1 MRAVTRKSIETKAHP
16 ETKRLFWFIFG
27 ATRGGMNRIRIISHL
42 RIMPTNTH
50 QLAKQMRLDY
60 KAVQHHLKTLEQ
72 NNLVTKVGNNY
83 GATYFPSIL
92 FEGAE
97 PIFNEIVEKLKKT
110 DDSLVRNELYKNK
123 SKGVK

>member
-1 MRAVTRKSIETKAHP
+1 MRSITIKSLETKIHP

-72 NNLVTKVGNNY
+72 NNLVTKVGSNY

-92 FEGAE
+92 FEEAE

-123 SKGVK
+123 SKEVK

>member
-1 MRAVTRKSIETKAHP
+1 LRAITIKSLKTKVHP

-72 NNLVTKVGNNY
+72 NNLVTKVGSNY

-92 FEGAE
+92 FEEAE

-123 SKGVK
+123 SKEVK

>member
-1 MRAVTRKSIETKAHP
+1 MAITIKSLKTKVHP
-16 ETKRLFWFIFG
+16 ETKKLFWFIFV

-50 QLAKQMRLDY
+50 QLSKQMRLDY

-72 NNLVTKVGNNY
+72 NNLVTKVGDKY
-83 GATYFPSIL
+83 GATYFPSVL
-92 FEGAE
+92 FEDGEAV
-97 PIFNEIVEKLKKT
+97 FDEIVEKLKKT

-123 SKGVK
+123 PKEVK

>member
-1 MRAVTRKSIETKAHP
+1 M
-16 ETKRLFWFIFG
+16 
-27 ATRGGMNRIRIISHL
+27 RIISHL

-50 QLAKQMRLDY
+50 KLSKEMKLDY

-83 GATYFPSIL
+83 GVTYFPSVL
-92 FEGAE
+92 FEDGEAV
-97 PIFNEIVEKLKKT
+97 FDEIVEKLKKT

-123 SKGVK
+123 SKEVK